1 MKDHNKRNKKRKI
14 KSSISYQ
21 LSHHFVLLKKIR
33 KEREEE
39 MKRKQNLISK
49 LSSQPTNT
57 RETRKSK
64 EIREKVR
71 NLNKLIL
78 TFISNIYRGEGR
90 GKWNKMR
97 N

>member
-1 MKDHNKRNKKRKI
+1 LTKI
-14 KSSISYQ
+14 
-21 LSHHFVLLKKIR
+21 IR

-71 NLNKLIL
+71 MKIFYLDLIL
-78 TFISNIYRGEGR
+78 FLI
-90 GKWNKMR
+90 
-97 N
+97 